1 MKGSYIELEVCGSL
15 AHLLA
20 TPQVSSPPLLD
31 TREEQLLSL
40 YQLQEMS
47 LRNAG
52 DFLHP
57 RRQNVCQQRVKWAED
72 AL

>member
-31 TREEQLLSL
+31 TREEQLLSPVP
-40 YQLQEMS
+40 
-47 LRNAG
+47 APG
-52 DFLHP
+52 DESP
-57 RRQNVCQQRVKWAED
+57 
-72 AL
+72 